1 MTPTPQEIALMTSI
15 REKFHAEIEGACRNT
30 SIPPEFLAALVA
42 NESSGDLS
50 AHRFESGVLLQ
61 IWDVLN
67 GRAGHFGSLNR
78 SDFVTRFPAAV
89 VASAIATV
97 DAWASSWGLTQIM
110 GYEIIPM
117 QLTLGLSLADLKTPA
132 GNLRGSIWMLLEF
145 VRRFAI
151 DPAKG
156 EFDQLFDCWNTG
168 RAHARTHDPLYV
180 PNGLARL
187 AIYRDLGEE
196 PPKAVSA

>member
-1 MTPTPQEIALMTSI
+1 MTSI
-15 REKFHAEIEGACRNT
+15 RDKFHDDIAAACRGT

-42 NESSGDLS
+42 NESGGDVD
-50 AHRFESGVLLQ
+50 ARRFESAVLLQ
-61 IWDVLN
+61 IWEVLN
-67 GRAGHFGSLNR
+67 DRAEHFGSLMR
-78 SDFVTRFPAAV
+78 SDFVSRFPTAV
-89 VASAIATV
+89 VASAIGTV

-117 QLTLGLSLADLKTPA
+117 QLTLGLSLADLKTPV

-196 PPKAVSA
+196 PPRAISA